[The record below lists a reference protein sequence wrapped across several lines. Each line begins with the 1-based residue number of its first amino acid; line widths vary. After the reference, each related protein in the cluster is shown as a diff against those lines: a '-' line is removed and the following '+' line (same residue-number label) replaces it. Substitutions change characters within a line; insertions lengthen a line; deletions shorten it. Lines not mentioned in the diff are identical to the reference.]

1 MEEKF
6 AQKDKKLEVFGDFVV
21 NKISAAKVDVDLI
34 QKESKQ
40 VLASRKNHTLSFSMG
55 DVQRIA
61 GEASESIKL
70 AQGML
75 KTLKNCKQ

>member
-1 MEEKF
+1 M
-6 AQKDKKLEVFGDFVV
+6 DKI
-21 NKISAAKVDVDLI
+21 NAAKVDVDLI

-40 VLASRKNHTLSFSMG
+40 LLVSRKNHTLSFSMG

-61 GEASESIKL
+61 GEASESTKL
-70 AQGML
+70 AQGMS